1 MLKKAIAI
9 AALATA
15 AVFAMPAA
23 ANADYVPDEN
33 ISVTGDPVPGGTVSA
48 GFAAGSF
55 TPGEPLSIAIT
66 GEPTPSLAALGVF
79 TGTLNT
85 SGIANGSGGATVDF
99 VLPLNATGA
108 YTVVVTGD
116 LSGNVGIASVSVVPA
131 DSGPGTTPG
140 TGPDGLVNTGSTL
153 SAMVIWGGIGALLV
167 GTALVVALT
176 VRRNRA
182 HVDA

>member
-23 ANADYVPDEN
+23 ANADYVPDAN
-33 ISVTGDPVPGGTVSA
+33 IIVTGEIVPGGVVTTS
-48 GFAAGSF
+48 FTDGSF
-55 TPGEPLSIAIT
+55 TPGETINFAIT
-66 GEPTPSLAALGVF
+66 GEPTPTLGALGLVS
-79 TGTLNT
+79 GTLNT
-85 SGIANGSGGATVDF
+85 TGSADANGATSINF
-99 VLPLNATGA
+99 VLPSNATGA
-108 YTVVVTGD
+108 YTVIATGA
-116 LSGNVGIASVSVVPA
+116 LSGDIGIATVSVTPA
-131 DSGPGTTPG
+131 DAGPGTD

-153 SAMVIWGGIGALLV
+153 PAMVIWGSIGALLV

-182 HVDA
+182 RVDA

>member
-1 MLKKAIAI
+1 MLKKALAI

-23 ANADYVPDEN
+23 ANADYVPDAN
-33 ISVTGDPVPGGTVSA
+33 IIVTGDITPGGVVTVS
-48 GFAAGSF
+48 FTDGSF
-55 TPGEPLSIAIT
+55 TPGETINFAIT
-66 GEPTPSLAALGVF
+66 GEPTPTLGALGAF

-85 SGIANGSGGATVDF
+85 TGSADGNGATSINF
-99 VLPLNATGA
+99 VLPSNATGA
-108 YTVVVTGD
+108 YTVIATGV
-116 LSGNVGIASVSVVPA
+116 LSGDVGIATVSVTPA
-131 DSGPGTTPG
+131 DSGPG

-153 SAMVIWGGIGALLV
+153 PAMVIWGGIGALLV

-182 HVDA
+182 QINA